1 MLRKFYNKSIL
12 FLVLIFIV
20 AVVLQYIGIFNSFF
34 LTQRISESL
43 PVSPLA
49 IFSIILLLDFI
60 LLKAIK
66 SNDSISDS
74 ASNTGIK
81 KIIRALFLYLILV
94 ISGIALVLLIRWLYF
109 TSNPDFVVDELFDI
123 GSKELFWFFVFLF
136 LFITYLLFSILIYL
150 KIDKLALPVK
160 LRLWLVFS
168 IVFSISFITL
178 IIIPF
183 SLVMPV
189 ILSFLIYL
197 FVLDIYVDQKNLNST
212 WIFTWMI
219 IIAGFT
225 SLIVFS
231 AYSDFMHKKDLDEV
245 KNLIY
250 ERDMDLEKSLITG
263 ANGFNNDQ
271 YYKEPLVIDSIK
283 FLNKL
288 NTGFYSVGDNLFFN
302 PVYGDYIKLDSVLPC
317 KEKFYMNYFFCIS
330 HKSIFNNK
338 SIKPKYIVVYKGNV
352 LYNNSGLT
360 SVPVPEKLD
369 KSKDIAEYTLKGY
382 SYIRFSS
389 DENTV
394 VYKIDKIPDILRP
407 LSLFSLLFV
416 MIGLI
421 FFIISIAN
429 SRFNFLPRIIK
440 LSFNGINT
448 LKDRIQFSIIG
459 LLIISFFILGI
470 ITFHYFH
477 NFFEINQKEKADL
490 YSSIISSEIYSSGKS
505 LDSLFILD
513 KLLYLE
519 REKGIN
525 LYYYN
530 EKGNLITDKRRAK
543 IDEIPLNFINT
554 EQFDKVYKKG
564 LVKINDY
571 LLSVVPVTIPGNN
584 KGYII
589 GYFVNSNSAVIAASD
604 ILSNFLNVYVLLFL
618 LSGAIAIALANSIS
632 KPIEIL
638 GEKMEILSLNENNEL
653 LKWNKKD
660 EIGKLIS
667 IYNLTVKKLKESAKI
682 ITKIERD
689 SAWRDMAKQVAHEIK
704 NPLTPLKLNI
714 QYLQSFVSRDP
725 DRASEMVRQLAPGL
739 IEQINNLDKIATEF
753 SDFAK
758 MPSARNEKVN
768 LNEIVKAVHDFFRKR
783 EDLEIQLYVP
793 INDLIVFADKNH
805 IVSILNNIIKN
816 AIQAI
821 PTERKGKITIDLY
834 KEKDNSVI
842 KITDNGTGI
851 SEEMKSKVF
860 SPNFTTKSSGTGL
873 GLAISS
879 SMIQAFNGK
888 IYFETKINVG
898 TSFFVEIPLMRLKE
912 NYDGQKRVSL
922 DD

>member
-43 PVSPLA
+43 PLSPLA
-49 IFSIILLLDFI
+49 IFSIVLFLDFV

-66 SNDSISDS
+66 SSDTTRDS
-74 ASNTGIK
+74 ASNAGINK
-81 KIIRALFLYLILV
+81 VVRAFFLYLILV
-94 ISGIALVLLIRWLYF
+94 ISGIALILLIRWIYF
-109 TSNPDFVVDELFDI
+109 NINPDFVVDELFDI
-123 GSKELFWFFVFLF
+123 GSKELFWFFIFLF

-150 KIDKLALPVK
+150 KIDKLALSVK

-168 IVFSISFITL
+168 IVLFISFFAL

-183 SLVMPV
+183 SLAMPV

-197 FVLDIYVDQKNLNST
+197 FVLDIYVDQKIINST

-250 ERDMDLEKSLITG
+250 ERDMNLEKSLIAG
-263 ANGFNNDQ
+263 ANGYNNDQ
-271 YYKEPLVIDSIK
+271 YYKETLVIDSIQ

-288 NTGFYSVGDNLFFN
+288 NTGFYSVEDNLFFN
-302 PVYGDYIKLDSVLPC
+302 PVYGDYIKLDSVLPD

-330 HKSIFNNK
+330 HKSVFNNK
-338 SIKPKYIVVYKGNV
+338 NIKPKYIVVYKGNV

-369 KSKDIAEYTLKGY
+369 KSKDITEYTLKGY

-394 VYKIDKIPDILRP
+394 VYKIEKIPDILRP

-477 NFFEINQKEKADL
+477 NFFEINQKEKANL
-490 YSSIISSEIYSSGKS
+490 YSSIISSELNSSGES
-505 LDSLFILD
+505 FDIQFILD
-513 KLLYLE
+513 NLLYLE

-543 IDEIPLNFINT
+543 INDVPLNFIDT
-554 EQFDKVYKKG
+554 KQFGKFYKQG
-564 LVKINDY
+564 FVKIKNY
-571 LLSVVPVTIPGNN
+571 LLSVVPVTMSGNN
-584 KGYII
+584 KGYVI
-589 GYFVNSNSAVIAASD
+589 GYFVNSNSAVVAASD

-714 QYLQSFVSRDP
+714 QYLQSFVSRNP

-851 SEEMKSKVF
+851 SEEMKSRVF

-888 IYFETKINVG
+888 IYFETKLNVG

-912 NYDGQKRVSL
+912 NYDGQERVSL